1 MVAIGYS
8 RVKIQKEAS
17 IMKKIRN
24 KKRRYLRSRIT
35 QRLIVDTA
43 EQVFLEKGYNKTTIT
58 EISKQAGVGYG
69 TVYSHF
75 QGKDDLLTKV
85 IDRAMEDFMNILN
98 DPQSI
103 ETINDLQKVFEQRI
117 YATLQIAVE
126 QQEIFKVF
134 QKALGQSD
142 LVFDHW
148 NEILNQFITR
158 VENDLYRSREKNIV
172 TSNINLYFS
181 TKALILTLESFLW
194 EIVHEK
200 ESDLD
205 TLTLTLT
212 NLFIQ
217 GLCSSESLPSL
228 TPK

>member
-1 MVAIGYS
+1 
-8 RVKIQKEAS
+8 
-17 IMKKIRN
+17 MKKIRN

-126 QQEIFKVF
+126 QREIFKVF

-172 TSNINLYFS
+172 TSNIDLYFS

-205 TLTLTLT
+205 ILTLTLT

-217 GLCSSESLPSL
+217 GLCSSESLSSL

>member
-1 MVAIGYS
+1 
-8 RVKIQKEAS
+8 
-17 IMKKIRN
+17 MKKIRN